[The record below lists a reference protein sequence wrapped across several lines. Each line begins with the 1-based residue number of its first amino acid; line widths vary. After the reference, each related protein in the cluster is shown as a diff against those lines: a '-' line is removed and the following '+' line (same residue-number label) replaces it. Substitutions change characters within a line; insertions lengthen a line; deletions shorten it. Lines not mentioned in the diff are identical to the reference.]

1 MRTAAAAPA
10 SVATRPIAIGPT
22 LTRTAVVLGGG
33 ALVLGVVMVLAVA
46 IGSVGVGI
54 GDTIA
59 ILGHRL
65 IGLPAHA
72 TWALSTEQIIFD
84 VRLPRVLTAML
95 VGGGLAL
102 AGTVFQALLRNPMA
116 DPYIIGTAAGASLG
130 AIAGLMAPLLLPAL
144 AIGAGSSWLGLGIV
158 QVMAFAGGLATVLL
172 VYAVSRSNG
181 RVPVVTLLLTGYA
194 VSSVLAAGV
203 ALLMFLSGQRLNAI
217 FSWLMGSLAA
227 AEWTRLAFAVPLL
240 AVGIVLLMVR
250 WRGLNLLLLGDGP
263 AAHLGLDVEREK
275 LTLTMLATLATST
288 VVAISGTIGF
298 VGLVVPHVLRLAI
311 GPDHR
316 LLLPAS
322 VLYGASLLA
331 LADLGA
337 RLAGGIPVGIVT
349 ALIGAPFF
357 IWLLRRSRLVRP
369 VVTP

>member
-1 MRTAAAAPA
+1 MRATASAPA
-10 SVATRPIAIGPT
+10 TTRPISIGPS
-22 LTRTAVVLGGG
+22 LTRVTVVLGGG
-33 ALVLGVVMVLAVA
+33 AILLLSAMVVALA
-46 IGSVGVGI
+46 IGSVGVGL
-54 GDTIA
+54 GDIVA
-59 ILGHRL
+59 VLGHRL
-65 IGLPAHA
+65 LGLP
-72 TWALSTEQIIFD
+72 LSRAISPGAESIIFD

-95 VGGGLAL
+95 VGGGLAV

-130 AIAGLMAPLLLPAL
+130 AIAGLMAPILVPAL
-144 AIGAGSSWLGLGIV
+144 AIGVGSSWLGLGLV
-158 QVMAFAGGLATVLL
+158 QVLAFAGGLGTVLL
-172 VYAVSRSNG
+172 VYAVSRANG

-203 ALLMFLSGQRLNAI
+203 ALLMFFSGQHLGAI
-217 FSWLMGSLAA
+217 FGWLMGSLAA
-227 AEWTRLAFAVPLL
+227 AKWINLAFAAPLL
-240 AVGIVLLMVR
+240 VISTTLLIVR

-263 AAHLGLDVEREK
+263 AAHLGIDVEREK
-275 LTLTMLATLATST
+275 LVLTMLATLATST

-322 VLYGASLLA
+322 VLYGATLLA

-337 RLAGGIPVGIVT
+337 RLMNGIPVGIVT

-357 IWLLRRSRLVRP
+357 IWLLRRSRQVRTVMAP
-369 VVTP
+369 

>member
-1 MRTAAAAPA
+1 MRAAAAPA
-10 SVATRPIAIGPT
+10 TAVRPIAIGPS
-22 LTRTAVVLGGG
+22 LTRAAVVLGGG
-33 ALVLGVVMVLAVA
+33 AVALGVVLVVAVA
-46 IGSVGVGI
+46 IGSVGVGVGETI
-54 GDTIA
+54 G

-65 IGLPAHA
+65 FGIPHTP
-72 TWALSTEQIIFD
+72 TWAPWMEQVIFD

-130 AIAGLMAPLLLPAL
+130 AVVGLMAPLLVPAL
-144 AIGAGSSWLGLGIV
+144 VIGAGSSWLGLGVV
-158 QVMAFAGGLATVLL
+158 QVMAFVGGLGTVLL
-172 VYAVSRSNG
+172 VYAVSRANG

-203 ALLMFLSGQRLNAI
+203 ALLMFFSGQRLNAI
-217 FSWLMGSLAA
+217 FSWLMGSLAGA
-227 AEWTRLAFAVPLL
+227 DWTRLAFAAPLL
-240 AVGIVLLMVR
+240 LAGAALLVVR

-263 AAHLGLDVEREK
+263 AAHLGLRVEREK
-275 LTLTMLATLATST
+275 LVLTMLATLATST
-288 VVAISGTIGF
+288 AVAISGTIGF

-322 VLYGASLLA
+322 VLYGAALLA

-337 RLAGGIPVGIVT
+337 RLAGGVPVGIVT

-357 IWLLRRSRLVRP
+357 IWLLRRSRMVRP
-369 VVTP
+369 VVTL

>member
-1 MRTAAAAPA
+1 MDATASAPA
-10 SVATRPIAIGPT
+10 TVRPITIGPSLARVT
-22 LTRTAVVLGGG
+22 VVLGGG
-33 ALVLGVVMVLAVA
+33 ALLLLSAAVLAVA
-46 IGSVGVGI
+46 IGSVGIGP
-54 GDTIA
+54 GDTVA

-65 IGLPAHA
+65 FGLPLAPSVTSGA
-72 TWALSTEQIIFD
+72 ESIIFD

-95 VGGGLAL
+95 VGGGLAV

-130 AIAGLMAPLLLPAL
+130 AIAGLMAPILIPAL
-144 AIGAGSSWLGLGIV
+144 AIGIGSSWLGLGLV
-158 QVMAFAGGLATVLL
+158 QVLAFAGGLATVLV
-172 VYAVSRSNG
+172 VYAVSRANG

-203 ALLMFLSGQRLNAI
+203 ALLMFFSGQHLGAI

-227 AEWTRLAFAVPLL
+227 ARWINLAFAAPMLVISAALL
-240 AVGIVLLMVR
+240 IVR

-263 AAHLGLDVEREK
+263 AAHLGIDVEREK
-275 LTLTMLATLATST
+275 LVLTMLATLATST

-298 VGLVVPHVLRLAI
+298 VGLVVPHLLRLAI

-322 VLYGASLLA
+322 VLYGATLLA

-357 IWLLRRSRLVRP
+357 IWLLRRSRAVR
-369 VVTP
+369 VQATP

>member
-1 MRTAAAAPA
+1 MDATASAPA
-10 SVATRPIAIGPT
+10 TVRPITIGPSPARVT
-22 LTRTAVVLGGG
+22 LVLGGG
-33 ALVLGVVMVLAVA
+33 ALLLLSAAVVAVA
-46 IGSVGVGI
+46 IGSVGIGL
-54 GDTIA
+54 GDTVA

-65 IGLPAHA
+65 IGLP
-72 TWALSTEQIIFD
+72 LSPSVTTGAESIIFD

-95 VGGGLAL
+95 VGGGLAV

-130 AIAGLMAPLLLPAL
+130 AIAGLMAPILLPAL
-144 AIGAGSSWLGLGIV
+144 AVGIGSSWLGLGLV
-158 QVMAFAGGLATVLL
+158 QVLAFAGGLGTVLL
-172 VYAVSRSNG
+172 VYAVSRANG

-203 ALLMFLSGQRLNAI
+203 ALLMFFSGQHLGAI
-217 FSWLMGSLAA
+217 FGWLMGSLAA
-227 AEWTRLAFAVPLL
+227 SRWINLAFAAPILVISAALL
-240 AVGIVLLMVR
+240 VVR
-250 WRGLNLLLLGDGP
+250 WRSLNLLLLGDGP
-263 AAHLGLDVEREK
+263 AAHLGIDVEREK
-275 LTLTMLATLATST
+275 LVLTMLATLATST

-298 VGLVVPHVLRLAI
+298 VGLVVPHLLRLAI
-311 GPDHR
+311 APDHR

-322 VLYGASLLA
+322 VLYGAVLLA

-357 IWLLRRSRLVRP
+357 IWLLRRSRAVRVQAAP
-369 VVTP
+369 

>member
-1 MRTAAAAPA
+1 MRATVAAP
-10 SVATRPIAIGPT
+10 STPRTIAIGPS
-22 LTRTAVVLGGG
+22 LTRTTIVLGGG
-33 ALVLGVVMVLAVA
+33 AILVLGVLVLAVA
-46 IGSVGVGI
+46 IGSVGVGLD
-54 GDTIA
+54 DTVG
-59 ILGHRL
+59 ILAHRL
-65 IGLPAHA
+65 LGLPLAH
-72 TWALSTEQIIFD
+72 TWAPWMEQVIFD

-116 DPYIIGTAAGASLG
+116 DPYIIGTASGASLG
-130 AIAGLMAPLLLPAL
+130 AIAGLMAPVLVPGLL
-144 AIGAGSSWLGLGIV
+144 IGAGSSWLGLGVV
-158 QVMAFAGGLATVLL
+158 QLLAFGGGLGTVLL
-172 VYAVSRSNG
+172 VYAVSRANG

-194 VSSVLAAGV
+194 VSAVLAAGV
-203 ALLMFLSGQRLNAI
+203 AMLMFLSGQRLGAI
-217 FSWLMGSLAA
+217 FGWLMGSLAGA
-227 AEWTRLAFAVPLL
+227 RWIDLAFAAPLL
-240 AVGIVLLMVR
+240 GLSATLLVVR
-250 WRGLNLLLLGDGP
+250 WRRLNLLLLGEGA

-275 LTLTMLATLATST
+275 LVLTVLASLATST

-298 VGLVVPHVLRLAI
+298 VGLVVPHVLRLAV

-322 VLYGASLLA
+322 VLYGAALLA

-357 IWLLRRSRLVRP
+357 IWLLRRSRTLRP
-369 VVTP
+369 VVVP

>member
-1 MRTAAAAPA
+1 MRAAATAPTTA
-10 SVATRPIAIGPT
+10 QSIRIGPS
-22 LTRTAVVLGGG
+22 LTRATVVLGGG
-33 ALVLGVVMVLAVA
+33 AILLLTALVVAVA

-54 GDTIA
+54 GDTVA
-59 ILGHRL
+59 VLGHRL
-65 IGLPAHA
+65 LGLPLAR
-72 TWALSTEQIIFD
+72 TEVPGAESIIFD

-95 VGGGLAL
+95 VGGGLAV

-144 AIGAGSSWLGLGIV
+144 AIGVGSSWLGLGLV
-158 QVMAFAGGLATVLL
+158 QLLAFTGGLGTVLL
-172 VYAVSRSNG
+172 VYAVSRANG

-203 ALLMFLSGQRLNAI
+203 ALLMFFSGQHLGAI
-217 FSWLMGSLAA
+217 FGWLMGSLAGA
-227 AEWTRLAFAVPLL
+227 KWIHLAFAAPLL
-240 AVGIVLLMVR
+240 IISATLLVVR

-263 AAHLGLDVEREK
+263 AANLGIDVEREK
-275 LTLTMLATLATST
+275 LVLTILATLATST

-298 VGLVVPHVLRLAI
+298 VGLVVPHVLRLSI

-322 VLYGASLLA
+322 VLYGATLLA

-337 RLAGGIPVGIVT
+337 RLAGGIPVGILT

-357 IWLLRRSRLVRP
+357 VWLLRRSRMVRP

>member
-1 MRTAAAAPA
+1 MRATATA
-10 SVATRPIAIGPT
+10 STTTARPVALGPS
-22 LTRTAVVLGGG
+22 LTRALVVLGGG
-33 ALVLGVVMVLAVA
+33 GVVLGAVTVVAVA
-46 IGSVGVGI
+46 IGSHGVAI
-54 GDTIA
+54 GDTFA

-65 IGLPAHA
+65 LGLPLAQP
-72 TWALSTEQIIFD
+72 LIPGDESIIFD

-102 AGTVFQALLRNPMA
+102 AGTVFQAILRNPMA

-130 AIAGLMAPLLLPAL
+130 AIAGLMAPMLVPAL
-144 AIGAGSSWLGLGIV
+144 VIGAGSSWLGLGAV
-158 QVMAFAGGLATVLL
+158 QVMAFAGGLGTVLL
-172 VYAVSRSNG
+172 VYAVSRANG
-181 RVPVVTLLLTGYA
+181 RAPAVTLLLTGYA

-203 ALLMFLSGQRLNAI
+203 ALLMFFSGQRLNAI

-227 AEWTRLAFAVPLL
+227 AEWTNLAFAAPILVISATLL
-240 AVGIVLLMVR
+240 IGR
-250 WRGLNLLLLGDGP
+250 WRGLNLFLLGDGA
-263 AAHLGLDVEREK
+263 AAHLGVNVEREK
-275 LTLTMLATLATST
+275 LVLTMLATLATST

-322 VLYGASLLA
+322 VLYGAALLA

-357 IWLLRRSRLVRP
+357 IWLLRRSHLLRP
-369 VVTP
+369 VVTL

>member
-1 MRTAAAAPA
+1 MRVTVRAPA
-10 SVATRPIAIGPT
+10 TARSIAVGPS

-33 ALVLGVVMVLAVA
+33 AILLLITMVAAVA

-54 GDTIA
+54 GDTVA
-59 ILGHRL
+59 ILAHRL
-65 IGLPAHA
+65 LGLPLTRAVA
-72 TWALSTEQIIFD
+72 PGAETIIFD

-116 DPYIIGTAAGASLG
+116 DPYVIGTAAGASLG
-130 AIAGLMAPLLLPAL
+130 AVAGLMAPILVPGLL
-144 AIGAGSSWLGLGIV
+144 IGAGSSWLGLGIV
-158 QVMAFAGGLATVLL
+158 QLLAFAGGLVTVLL
-172 VYAVSRSNG
+172 VYAVSRANG

-203 ALLMFLSGQRLNAI
+203 ALLMFFSGQRLGAI
-217 FSWLMGSLAA
+217 FGWLMGSLAA
-227 AEWTRLAFAVPLL
+227 ARWINLTFAAPLL
-240 AVGIVLLMVR
+240 AASAALLVVR
-250 WRGLNLLLLGDGP
+250 WRSLNLLLLGDGA

-275 LTLTMLATLATST
+275 LVLTVLATLATSAA
-288 VVAISGTIGF
+288 VAISGTIGF

-322 VLYGASLLA
+322 VLFGAVLLA

-357 IWLLRRSRLVRP
+357 IWLLRRSRVVRP
-369 VVTP
+369 AVSA